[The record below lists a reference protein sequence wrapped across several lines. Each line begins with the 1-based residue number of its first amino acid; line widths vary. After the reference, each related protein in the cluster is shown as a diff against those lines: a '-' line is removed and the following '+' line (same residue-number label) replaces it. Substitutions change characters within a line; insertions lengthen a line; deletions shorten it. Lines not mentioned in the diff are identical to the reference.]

1 MADTTRGIRI
11 GMNFADFVENG
22 EEMNVKIG
30 AKDGSAFFYCG
41 TLTRLKYSFDIIDD
55 NLQNWYMQRVE
66 DTKAKL
72 QRALNREWSPSVYA
86 SCRYRRSGTV
96 GTYEEYMKAV
106 QAYFAELEKIR
117 REHISAKEKCQN
129 REPLYL
135 RTIYEFYPSIDEP
148 NTTIIIITG
157 DEPGKYWT
165 TNEYKK
171 GTKNGY
177 GEDAESL
184 SEV

>member
-11 GMNFADFVENG
+11 GMNFADFVESG
-22 EEMNVKIG
+22 DERNVKIG

-41 TLTRLKYSFDIIDD
+41 SLTKLKYSLDIIDD
-55 NLQNWYMQRVE
+55 NLQNWYLQRVE
-66 DTKAKL
+66 ETKAKL
-72 QRALNREWSPSVYA
+72 QRALNREWSPAVYA

-96 GTYEEYMKAV
+96 GTYEEYLKAV

-117 REHISAKEKCQN
+117 REHQTAKEKCEN

-135 RTIYEFYPSIDEP
+135 REVYEFYESIDEP
-148 NTTIIIITG
+148 GTLIVIITG
-157 DEPGKYWT
+157 DETGKYWT
-165 TNEYKK
+165 THEYKK
-171 GTKNGY
+171 GAGNGHW
-177 GEDAESL
+177 EDFESL